1 MYARVVKWEGQDGD
15 AMRASAT
22 QINED
27 AASGPPEGLPASG
40 LMVLI
45 DPDGGR
51 SMAITFFGSE
61 EDRAKGHEVLEG
73 MSPPG
78 EGMGSR
84 TGVEMYEVA
93 VDIKM

>member
-1 MYARVVKWEGQDGD
+1 
-15 AMRASAT
+15 MRASAA

-84 TGVEMYEVA
+84 TGRRDVRGRGRHQDVA
-93 VDIKM
+93 GSSRP